1 MTSTQYLRV
10 PQDRIGVLLGKQG
23 TLKKRVEEET
33 GVKINVDSGEGYVEV
48 DGSSARD
55 PVMELKVSSY
65 VSAISRG
72 FSSERAE
79 LLLGDEIFFDTVSIS
94 DYVGSGKNR
103 LLRMRGRVIGKEGRS
118 RKMIESL
125 TDTMISV
132 QGDTVAII
140 GDAPELELAKAG
152 IDMLLRGSEHSAV
165 FHFLERKKRDL
176 MIKELAYSREPEW
189 RESEQP

>member
-33 GVKINVDSGEGYVEV
+33 GVKISVDSGEGYVEV

-72 FSSERAE
+72 FSPEKAER
-79 LLLGDEIFFDTVSIS
+79 LLGDEIFFDTVSIS

-140 GDAPELELAKAG
+140 GDWPELELAKAG

-189 RESEQP
+189 RESERP